1 MSYNTWFICGAIFVA
16 LELLLPGGIIGTIG
30 VCTLLV
36 ALLIWLGW
44 LTSFLTAILIWLILV
59 VSSVFVVR
67 RIMRKLSPSQSS
79 VGIADEDEE
88 LRGTL
93 VLVTERIPPNAQG
106 RVLIRGSSWM
116 AKFVDPTQSAEIGT
130 YVCLVAKDNII
141 WSVKVHENTTGE
153 TL

>member
-1 MSYNTWFICGAIFVA
+1 MSYNTWLICGVIFVA
-16 LELLLPGGIIGTIG
+16 SELLLPGGVIGTIG

-44 LTSFLTAILIWLILV
+44 LTSFLTAIIIWLILV
-59 VSSVFVVR
+59 ISSVFIVR

-88 LRGTL
+88 LKGTL
-93 VLVTERIPPNAQG
+93 VLVTERIPPSAQG
-106 RVLIRGSSWM
+106 RVTIRGSSWM
-116 AKFVDPTQSAEIGT
+116 AKFVDPTQSADVGT
-130 YVCLVAKDNII
+130 YVSLVSKNNII
-141 WSVKVHENTTGE
+141 WFVKENENTTGE